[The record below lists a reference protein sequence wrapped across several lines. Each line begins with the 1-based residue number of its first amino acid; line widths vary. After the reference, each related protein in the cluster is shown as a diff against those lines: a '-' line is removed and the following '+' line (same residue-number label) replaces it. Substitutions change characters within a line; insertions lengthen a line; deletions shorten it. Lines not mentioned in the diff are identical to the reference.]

1 LYVEVKAKMNR
12 IKKIKHYLKQSGYE
26 HMFKVME
33 NSKGIVVECEW
44 NVKHVKKDK
53 IVYRAIITG

>member
-1 LYVEVKAKMNR
+1 MNR